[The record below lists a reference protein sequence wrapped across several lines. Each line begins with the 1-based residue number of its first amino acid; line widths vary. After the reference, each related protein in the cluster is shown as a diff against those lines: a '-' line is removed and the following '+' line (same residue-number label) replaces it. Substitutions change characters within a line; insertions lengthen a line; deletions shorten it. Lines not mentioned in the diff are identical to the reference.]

1 MKSNIKKYWLMIW
14 ELAFSDFRLRDQGT
28 ILGFLWTLLY
38 PAVFFCVLYI
48 IFVVWL
54 RTIRDFPL
62 YMLIGMVQWNFFSG
76 ATGASIGSIIR
87 YSNFVKSI
95 SFPKECIVYASVL
108 AVLFSHVFEL
118 AIIIVFCSIIK
129 GFVSINIL
137 FLIPILILTVF
148 LTISVSLLLALIG
161 VFFLDMTR
169 IWSILTSLGFF
180 LTPIFYSLDML
191 SPFKR
196 NIILLNPMTHIIKA
210 SREILLDGKFP
221 ELQGLLYVLILSIV
235 LFTTGYL
242 LFKKFEG
249 YFVEKIQ

>member
-1 MKSNIKKYWLMIW
+1 MIW

-38 PAVFFCVLYI
+38 PLLFFCVLYT
-48 IFVVWL
+48 IFADWMKQ
-54 RTIRDFPL
+54 IQDFPL

-76 ATGASIGSIIR
+76 ATGASILSIMR

-95 SFPKECIVYASVL
+95 AFPKECIVYASVI
-108 AVLFSHVFEL
+108 AVLFSHVLEL
-118 AIIIVFCSIIK
+118 SILIIFCAIIK
-129 GFVSINIL
+129 GFISIYVF
-137 FLIPILILTVF
+137 FLIPILILTVY
-148 LTISVSLLLALIG
+148 LTIGVSLLLSLIG
-161 VFFLDMTR
+161 VFFLDMSR
-169 IWSILTSLGFF
+169 IWSIITTMGFF

-191 SPFKR
+191 TPFKR
-196 NIILLNPMTHIIKA
+196 NVILLNPMAHIIKA

-221 ELQGLLYVLILSIV
+221 ELQGLLYAFVVATIFFVI
-235 LFTTGYL
+235 GYI

>member
-1 MKSNIKKYWLMIW
+1 MNKSIKKYFLMIW

-38 PAVFFCVLYI
+38 PLVFFCVLYT
-48 IFVVWL
+48 IFADWM

-76 ATGASIGSIIR
+76 ATTASIGSIMR

-95 SFPKECIVYASVL
+95 AFPKECIVYASVL
-108 AVLFSHVFEL
+108 AVLFSHVLEF
-118 AIIIVFCSIIK
+118 AILIIFCAFMK
-129 GFVSINIL
+129 GFISINIL
-137 FLIPILILTVF
+137 FLIPILLLTLF
-148 LTISVSLLLALIG
+148 FTISVSLILSLIG
-161 VFFLDMTR
+161 VYFLDMSR
-169 IWSILTSLGFF
+169 IWSIVTTMGFF

-196 NIILLNPMTHIIKA
+196 NVILLNPMTHIIK
-210 SREILLDGKFP
+210 STREILLDGKFP
-221 ELQGLLYVLILSIV
+221 ELQGLLYTLILSII
-235 LFTTGYL
+235 LFIIGYF